1 MANHKQG
8 LAYYNVDTDRYSDRR
23 IKRLKKAFG
32 GIGIA
37 VYDYILCEV
46 YRDRGCGLEWDED
59 TAFDVADYF
68 GLKET
73 LVNEIVKHCG
83 VVGLFDKA
91 LLSGGVITS
100 ASIQR
105 RYLEMSARAKR
116 TAANIPEEWRILTE
130 ESAKLPEESP
140 ILPEN
145 SGSLPNTRALLK
157 EKKSKVNKNNL
168 SLTPSLGD
176 ESAAEPQIE
185 RDIFLEIFF
194 FNNFRRPAKEV
205 ERFVAHYEANGWCRN
220 GQSKPVKD
228 RVALAR
234 CWEPM
239 DKDAQRFP
247 LEFLVKWNSLY
258 QEAKKHN
265 PQCAQK
271 LLTDIY
277 AVELSSH
284 ELRLKVSKGLKELM
298 LSNSNFFNSEFF
310 LKFYQDKRII
320 WL

>member
-32 GIGIA
+32 GVGIA

-116 TAANIPEEWRILTE
+116 TTANIPEEWRILTE
-130 ESAKLPEESP
+130 ESPKLPEESN

-176 ESAAEPQIE
+176 ERAAEPQIE
-185 RDIFLEIFF
+185 REIFLEIFF

-205 ERFVAHYEANGWCRN
+205 ERFIAHYEANGWCRN
-220 GQSKPVKD
+220 GQSTPVKD
-228 RVALAR
+228 RVALAK
-234 CWEPM
+234 CWEPA

-247 LEFLVKWNSLY
+247 IDFLAKWKSLY
-258 QEAKKHN
+258 QEAKKRN
-265 PQCAQK
+265 PQCALK

-277 AVELSSH
+277 AVEIGSA
-284 ELRLKVSKGLKELM
+284 ELRMRISKDLKDLM
-298 LSNSNFFNSEFF
+298 RGNSSFFNSEFF
-310 LKFYQDKRII
+310 LKFYQDKRVV